1 MVAGAARIRVTYQ
14 VDADGLL
21 SVTAKEEKSGV
32 QTSIEVKPTY
42 GLEDGDIARMLTEG
56 FQSAAEDM
64 QARALREEQVEALR
78 LIDAVTNS
86 TTVDQ
91 HLLSQEELSK
101 IQEQLGQLQQL
112 HTNSTSVD
120 DIRRGIEALSAA
132 TEDFAARR
140 MNANIR
146 LALTGKNLSEI
157 E

>member
-1 MVAGAARIRVTYQ
+1 
-14 VDADGLL
+14 
-21 SVTAKEEKSGV
+21 
-32 QTSIEVKPTY
+32 
-42 GLEDGDIARMLTEG
+42 MLTEG